1 MDLNKI
7 NDMIDELETSEPSLS
22 NIRNLSSLYI
32 VKSHL
37 LGNTNYRNTVIKE
50 LNDILPSYLQYLETK
65 RKYQLHEI
73 NEDSV
78 TIHLNQVCKELN
90 DFLHLLYNSTDTV
103 KERAILNNFIENLK
117 ETF

>member
-7 NDMIDELETSEPSLS
+7 NDMIDELETSEPSFS
-22 NIRNLSSLYI
+22 NIRNLASLYI

-37 LGNTNYRNTVIKE
+37 LGDKNYSNTNVKE
-50 LNDILPSYLQYLETK
+50 LDDILPSYLQYLETK

-78 TIHLNQVCKELN
+78 IIHLNQVCKELN
-90 DFLHLLYNSTDTV
+90 DFLHLLYSSTDTA
-103 KERAILNNFIENLK
+103 KERTILNNFIEKLK
-117 ETF
+117 EAF